1 MVIVQYLSD
10 RLPARYVAA
19 PHVHLGG
26 LEVDVATYDH
36 DIQDNDGGW
45 TAPVHDGGNDIGH
58 ASTNW
63 SPSAPTLAV
72 ATDLPASDEYEVRVY
87 DTKRGRRLVAVIEIV
102 SPANKDRPEHR
113 SAFVTKCA
121 ALLQDCVSVII
132 VDIVTV
138 RRFNLYDALLD
149 QLGHSSSTG
158 EHPAP
163 LLYSAACRA
172 TKNGRGWLLETWAY
186 ELVLGDS
193 LPTVPLWLADNFAVP
208 LELEV
213 SYEPMCRSLRI
224 P

>member
-1 MVIVQYLSD
+1 MVIVQYLAT

-19 PHVHLGG
+19 PHVHSSG

-36 DIQDNDGGW
+36 EPQSNESGW
-45 TAPVHDGGNDIGH
+45 MAQVSDAENGIGF

-63 SPSAPTLAV
+63 SPSAPTLAI
-72 ATDLPASDEYEVRVY
+72 AMDLPALDEYEVRVY

-121 ALLQDCVSVII
+121 ALLQECVSVII

-149 QLGHSSSTG
+149 QLGHSSSTD
-158 EHPAP
+158 EHTAPA
-163 LLYSAACRA
+163 LYAAACRA

-193 LPTVPLWLADNFAVP
+193 LPTVPLWLADDFAVP
-208 LELEV
+208 LELED
-213 SYEPMCRSLRI
+213 SYEQMCRSLRI